1 MNIFIIPET
10 LRYWP
15 PAVAT
20 DRECSKPYEI
30 KPEKRNEKSIR
41 IEKGELVWFPII
53 AIHRDEKYYPN
64 ANVFDPERFNDENKK
79 NIDPST
85 YMPFGVGPRNCIG
98 SRFAL
103 LETKIMFYHILSKLS
118 FVTTSKTQNPLK
130 FSKRFQN
137 LKTEKG
143 FWAGLKNRS

>member
-1 MNIFIIPET
+1 MNIFTIPET

-15 PAVAT
+15 PAAAT

-30 KPEKRNEKSIR
+30 KPEKPNEKILR
-41 IEKGELVWFPII
+41 IEKGDIVWFPII
-53 AIHRDEKYYPN
+53 AIHRDEKYYSNPD
-64 ANVFDPERFNDENKK
+64 VFDPERFNDENKK
-79 NIDPST
+79 NIDPSI

-103 LETKIMFYHILSKLS
+103 LETKIIFYHILSKLS
-118 FVTTSKTQNPLK
+118 FVETSKTQNPL
-130 FSKRFQN
+130 RFKTGSTN
-137 LKTEKG
+137 LQAEKG